1 MAKIPKFHSS
11 IYYKMLI
18 SSFFLSL
25 HSVLF
30 QPIRLIYTRVHL
42 STSFLSAWEL
52 GIFWKTAVANPHYTS
67 SVSEIAWQL
76 WEYYTFCYFT
86 RLEFRIIVSRW
97 CCCKCSDSFVLIR
110 FFFWYQDFDFAE
122 GSWIQFENYGNSS
135 KLVLKFSKV
144 NKQNVAL
151 RKFIGIIFYRH
162 NHRLSLIFIQR

>member
-76 WEYYTFCYFT
+76 WEYYT
-86 RLEFRIIVSRW
+86 LWW

-144 NKQNVAL
+144 KKQNVAL
-151 RKFIGIIFYRH
+151 RKLIGIIFYRH
-162 NHRLSLIFIQR
+162 NHRLPLIFIQR